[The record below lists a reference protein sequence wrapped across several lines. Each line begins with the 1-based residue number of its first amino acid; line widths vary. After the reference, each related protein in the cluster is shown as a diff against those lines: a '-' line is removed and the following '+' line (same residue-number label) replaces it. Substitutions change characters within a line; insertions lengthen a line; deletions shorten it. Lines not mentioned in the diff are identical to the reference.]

1 MGTKTTVIET
11 YIINKVKE
19 YRINAGMS
27 QRKLC
32 LELNLSPSYVFRAES
47 PKYETKYNHNQLNEI
62 AKLFNCKIA
71 DFMPD
76 PFVTT
81 NCIEEFAEIHPRF
94 RLKYEELQR
103 QEEEKSKKKLE
114 ERAKKK
120 AGKKQKA
127 SKK

>member
-1 MGTKTTVIET
+1 MGTKTTEIET
-11 YIINKVKE
+11 FIINKVKE

-76 PFVTT
+76 PFVET
-81 NCIEEFAEIHPRF
+81 NCIEEFTEIHPRF
-94 RLKYEELQR
+94 RQKYEELQR
-103 QEEEKSKKKLE
+103 KEEEKSK
-114 ERAKKK
+114 
-120 AGKKQKA
+120 
-127 SKK
+127 

>member
-1 MGTKTTVIET
+1 MGTKTTEIET

-103 QEEEKSKKKLE
+103 QEEEKSMKKL
-114 ERAKKK
+114 
-120 AGKKQKA
+120 
-127 SKK
+127 